1 VPSDR
6 CRGGLAGVVL
16 TGVVLAG
23 GVAVAAPAVAA
34 APAAQAHAKHRQGGP
49 YAVGT
54 RSFVFIDKSRSTP
67 PNGSYP
73 GAPTRT
79 LPTLLLYPARG
90 NRAGGAVKNAR
101 PIRRAHR
108 FPLIVFS
115 HGMGATVPPY
125 LSALEPWVR
134 KGYVVAALTFRCRA
148 VPHPAVQASSTTRS
162 SQPT

>member
-1 VPSDR
+1 MRTDR
-6 CRGGLAGVVL
+6 CRGGFVGVVL

-23 GVAVAAPAVAA
+23 SVAVAGLAA
-34 APAAQAHAKHRQGGP
+34 AAGPAAQSHAKHRQRGL

-54 RSFVFIDKSRSTP
+54 QSYLFVDKSRSTP
-67 PNGSYP
+67 PNGTYP

-79 LPTLLLYPARG
+79 LPTLLLYPARSD
-90 NRAGGAVKNAR
+90 RGGAPVEGAR
-101 PIRRAHR
+101 PIRRHR

-125 LSALEPWVR
+125 LSALERWVR
-134 KGYVVAALTFRCRA
+134 KGYVVAAPTSLFRA
-148 VPHPAVQASSTTRS
+148 APHPAVQVSSTTRN